1 MNAYQQKM
9 IAEAKAKEEMEN
21 CTEEY
26 VTDLGNIHLLRLIAH
41 IQEYSRESAKEN
53 R

>member
-26 VTDLGNIHLLRLIAH
+26 VRM
-41 IQEYSRESAKEN
+41 SRNACFNMFSSTGAFW
-53 R
+53 RGA